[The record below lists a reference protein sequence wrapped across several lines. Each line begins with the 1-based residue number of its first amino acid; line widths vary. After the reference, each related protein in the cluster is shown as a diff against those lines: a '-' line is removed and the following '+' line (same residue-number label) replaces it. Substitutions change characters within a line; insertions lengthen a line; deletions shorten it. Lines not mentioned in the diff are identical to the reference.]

1 MAKLTLQSYQKR
13 WEIKWKQRSW
23 KQILRTTS
31 PPPTFKL
38 VRFLFSF
45 SFFFLCVCVVRF
57 LDKSRLVAWIE
68 RENVFPS
75 QLPKHNLQKETCQ
88 RKLTGLQMVTR
99 RGWGGGRRRR
109 EGVGKSPNPSW
120 IIYSYIHI
128 SFYSKEHRVACPFMR
143 HFCKRWKF
151 ACDLR
156 AKLYFMSRGGLHL
169 PPKIPTCFHQG
180 AIFFS
185 IFFSRAKALQ
195 LFFFRLHFHRFSV

>member
-1 MAKLTLQSYQKR
+1 MEVEELETNPTYNHPTSHFQTS
-13 WEIKWKQRSW
+13 EI
-23 KQILRTTS
+23 
-31 PPPTFKL
+31 
-38 VRFLFSF
+38 
-45 SFFFLCVCVVRF
+45 SFFFFFFLCVCVCVVRF

-88 RKLTGLQMVTR
+88 RKLTGLQMVTP
-99 RGWGGGRRRR
+99 RGWGGGSRRR
-109 EGVGKSPNPSW
+109 EGVGKSPNPSR

-143 HFCKRWKF
+143 HFCKRRKF

-169 PPKIPTCFHQG
+169 PPKIPTCFH
-180 AIFFS
+180 
-185 IFFSRAKALQ
+185 
-195 LFFFRLHFHRFSV
+195 